1 QRSNLGL
8 PSPEAHIE
16 TSSRP
21 GVAAINP
28 PDYGTLV
35 GELLDFLAG
44 HTDTVVRRLESQMRA
59 AATELEFEKAARL
72 RDQLASVRKAIER
85 QQMVGDKD
93 EDYDAIGIAE
103 DDLEA
108 SIQVFNVRR
117 GRMVGRKGL
126 VLEKVEELS
135 PEALSARI
143 LERLYGDA
151 SADDVPKEV
160 LIPVEPEEL
169 ELYEEFLS
177 HVRGSRVRIRVPK
190 RG

>member
-1 QRSNLGL
+1 
-8 PSPEAHIE
+8 
-16 TSSRP
+16 
-21 GVAAINP
+21 
-28 PDYGTLV
+28 
-35 GELLDFLAG
+35 
-44 HTDTVVRRLESQMRA
+44 MRA

-85 QQMVGDKD
+85 QQMVGERD
-93 EDYDAIGIAE
+93 EDYDAIGLAE

-135 PEALSARI
+135 PEAQSARI
-143 LERLYGDA
+143 LEMLYGDA
-151 SADDVPKEV
+151 QPEDVPKEV
-160 LIPVEPEEL
+160 LTPVEPEEL

-190 RG
+190 RGSKPPSKECGP